1 MVSVSNFVDF
11 FSFDYW
17 HYCCFDLR
25 KAVGGLGS
33 KLFDTVA
40 AVSLVSGCWSSFKAH
55 FIVVEGL
62 H

>member
-1 MVSVSNFVDF
+1 MVSVSDFVDF

-17 HYCCFDLR
+17 HCCFDLR
-25 KAVGGLGS
+25 KAAGGLGF

-40 AVSLVSGCWSSFKAH
+40 VVGLVSGCWFGLKVH
-55 FIVVEGL
+55 LIVVEGL